1 MQRFISTYTGG
12 IVPVDPMHAFVAFV
26 AFIARFDNAAL
37 ISVLRIPNQL
47 RRTLTSNA

>member
-1 MQRFISTYTGG
+1 MQRFISTNTGG
-12 IVPVDPMHAFVAFV
+12 IVPADPMH